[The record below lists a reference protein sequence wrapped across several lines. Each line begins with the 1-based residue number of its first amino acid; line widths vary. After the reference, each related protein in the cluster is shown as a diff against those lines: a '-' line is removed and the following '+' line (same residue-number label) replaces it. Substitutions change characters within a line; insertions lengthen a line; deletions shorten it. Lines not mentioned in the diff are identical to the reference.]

1 MWRTSCSWSCDKD
14 RCSDRRQTVT
24 LTDRGRAA
32 DRLSMIH
39 LIILLHI
46 YFVSFTDKPQK
57 GAPALSPRAIAQ
69 RTQWNI
75 VTDEKD
81 YPVCTLYKDSLRK
94 MGVRI
99 HHESRWFNG
108 VTCEMPE
115 SLAEEVV
122 RLRFV
127 EVVDRTRDSTNMP
140 QNAPLKTKGEWLE
153 AKEMTAPLRT
163 DRQLA
168 LYNLHPL
175 HEAGYKGQGILMA
188 VCDGG
193 FYHADTLSCFR
204 DSLRLGHF
212 DFTDDKDDFFGPTG
226 NHGTCCLS
234 AISGIAE
241 GFQGAATEAQY
252 YLMRSEEYATESPK
266 EMDNLVAALEKADS
280 LGVNIFSVSLG
291 YSSFDNPDWTLPK
304 SALDGLTTRASA
316 AATIAARKGMLVCVA
331 AGNEGNKPW
340 QIISVPADADSVLTV
355 GAVDTLG
362 MIGDFSSYG
371 PSADGRVK
379 PDVCAVGVRTT
390 LINPAGQIVQSNG
403 TSFATPLL
411 AGLAACLWS
420 ALPTE
425 NAMQIRERI
434 IRSADRYSTP
444 DMQQYGYGIP
454 DAWVAYTM
462 NPAAVDYSFTEIEA
476 PRKIL
481 RSGQILILH
490 HGQVYNVAG
499 QRVE

>member
-1 MWRTSCSWSCDKD
+1 
-14 RCSDRRQTVT
+14 
-24 LTDRGRAA
+24 
-32 DRLSMIH
+32 MIH

-57 GAPALSPRAIAQ
+57 SAPALSPRAVAQ
-69 RTQWNI
+69 RAQWGI
-75 VTDEKD
+75 PTDERD

-108 VTCEMPE
+108 VTCEMK
-115 SLAEEVV
+115 EETAQAVL

-127 EVVDRTRDSTNMP
+127 DGIEMTRDSTNMP
-140 QNAPLKTKGEWLE
+140 KQNAPGRQKWETEE
-153 AKEMTAPLRT
+153 YFAAKESDPLIS
-163 DRQLA
+163 DKQQEV
-168 LYNLHPL
+168 YNLLPL
-175 HEAGYKGQGILMA
+175 HQAGYHGQGILMA

-193 FYHADTLSCFR
+193 FQNADTLSCFR
-204 DSLRLGHF
+204 DSLLSGHY
-212 DFTDDKDDFFGPTG
+212 DFTDDKGDFFGSTG
-226 NHGTCCLS
+226 HHGTCCLS
-234 AISGIAE
+234 AITGIRE
-241 GFQGAATEAQY
+241 GYHGAATRAKY

-291 YSSFDNPDWTLPK
+291 YSQFDNASWDLDK
-304 SALDGLTTRASA
+304 SALDGQTTRASIA
-316 AATIAARKGMLVCVA
+316 AMIAARKGMLVCAA
-331 AGNEGNKPW
+331 AGNEGSKPW
-340 QIISVPADADSVLTV
+340 ETISAPADADSILTV
-355 GAVDTLG
+355 GAVDTLRT
-362 MIGDFSSYG
+362 IGAFSSHG

-379 PDVCAVGVRTT
+379 PDVCAVGVQAAV
-390 LINPAGQIVQSNG
+390 INPDGVIIHSNG

-420 ALPTE
+420 AYPTE

-434 IRSADRYSTP
+434 LRSADRYATP
-444 DMQQYGYGIP
+444 DTQQYGYGIP

-462 NPAAVDYSFTEIEA
+462 DMTAVETINKEEA

-481 RSGQILILH
+481 RGEQILILR
-490 HGQVYNVAG
+490 HGHVYNLAG